1 MDEKELIE
9 RAGIIDA
16 LASKIADDLH
26 LTDADC
32 EFDISKAIL
41 EYHNEI
47 DFSDYNAVL
56 EFIEDLFKPL
66 NI

>member
-1 MDEKELIE
+1 MISEKEL
-9 RAGIIDA
+9 DA
-16 LASKIADDLH
+16 LADKIADDLH

-56 EFIEDLFKPL
+56 EFIEEHL
-66 NI
+66 